1 MSLPSS
7 PLPPLE
13 PLPEDWSRLLAI
25 AAHPDDLEYGTS
37 CAVAR
42 WTTLGKEVAYLMVTR
57 GEAGVDAWPPERTAP
72 IREAEEV
79 ESARLVGVSSVTF
92 LGYADGMVEYGLT
105 LRRDLARE
113 IRRYRPEALAIG
125 GFDLTWPG
133 GSLNQA
139 DHRAVG
145 LAACDAARDAGN
157 RWIFPELRRRWLRAV
172 GRRPVRLRQRLADPD
187 ARLRR
192 RGRPGA
198 GHRLAGGPARLLREP
213 RPPVRRGRIPASAD
227 SGSRPAVRRGS
238 GGGLPGPLRVGARDE
253 GRVPDHSSLVPR
265 PSSLRRSRRTEGA

>member
-1 MSLPSS
+1 MSLSS
-7 PLPPLE
+7 PQLPPLE

-42 WTTLGKEVAYLMVTR
+42 WTALGKEVTYLMVTR
-57 GEAGVDAWPPERTAP
+57 GEAGINAWPPERTAP
-72 IREAEEV
+72 VREAEEI
-79 ESARLVGVSSVTF
+79 EAARLVGVDAVTF
-92 LGYADGMVEYGLT
+92 LGYADGMVEYGLA

-125 GFDLTWPG
+125 GFDLAWPG

-157 RWIFPELRRRWLRAV
+157 RWIFPELIAEGHEPWAGARYV
-172 GRRPVRLRQRLADPD
+172 FIGQPPD
-187 ARLRR
+187 ATHACEVGEDTLT
-192 RGRPGA
+192 RGIA
-198 GHRLAGGPARLLREP
+198 SLEAHRAYFDNLSSEFDPAAFIRQS
-213 RPPVRRGRIPASAD
+213 ASAT
-227 SGSRPAVRRGS
+227 GLRLGTAQAIAFAVFN
-238 GGGLPGPLRVGARDE
+238 L
-253 GRVPDHSSLVPR
+253 
-265 PSSLRRSRRTEGA
+265 

>member
-1 MSLPSS
+1 MSVSPSHLP
-7 PLPPLE
+7 LLE

-42 WTTLGKEVAYLMVTR
+42 WTARGKEVAYLMVTR
-57 GEAGVDAWPPERTAP
+57 GEAGIDAWPPERTAP
-72 IREAEEV
+72 VREAEEI

-92 LGYADGMVEYGLT
+92 LDYADGMVEYGLG

-113 IRRYRPEALAIG
+113 IRRFRPEALAIG
-125 GFDLTWPG
+125 GFDLAWPG

-157 RWIFPELRRRWLRAV
+157 RWIFPDLLADGFEPWGGLRYVFVSGTHAPTHACDVTDGLEQGIASLVAQHAYFENLGRPFDADAFLRAQATAA
-172 GRRPVRLRQRLADPD
+172 GQRF
-187 ARLRR
+187 
-192 RGRPGA
+192 GV
-198 GHRLAGGPARLLREP
+198 PAAAAFQVLY
-213 RPPVRRGRIPASAD
+213 V
-227 SGSRPAVRRGS
+227 
-238 GGGLPGPLRVGARDE
+238 
-253 GRVPDHSSLVPR
+253 
-265 PSSLRRSRRTEGA
+265 

>member
-1 MSLPSS
+1 VSLPSS

-57 GEAGVDAWPPERTAP
+57 GEAGIDAWPPERTAP

-125 GFDLTWPG
+125 GFELTWPG

-157 RWIFPELRRRWLRAV
+157 RWIFPELVSDGFEPWGGVRYVFVSGSPTPTHACHVESGLEQGIASLVAQRAYFENLGRPFDADEFLRAQAAAA
-172 GRRPVRLRQRLADPD
+172 GQRFGVAAAAAFQVLY
-187 ARLRR
+187 
-192 RGRPGA
+192 
-198 GHRLAGGPARLLREP
+198 
-213 RPPVRRGRIPASAD
+213 V
-227 SGSRPAVRRGS
+227 
-238 GGGLPGPLRVGARDE
+238 
-253 GRVPDHSSLVPR
+253 
-265 PSSLRRSRRTEGA
+265 

>member
-1 MSLPSS
+1 MSVPPSE
-7 PLPPLE
+7 LPPFE

-42 WTTLGKEVAYLMVTR
+42 WTRLGKEVAYLMVTR
-57 GEAGVDAWPPERTAP
+57 GEAGIDAWPPERTAP
-72 IREAEEV
+72 IREAEEI
-79 ESARLVGVSSVTF
+79 ESARLVGVDSVTF
-92 LGYADGMVEYGLT
+92 LEYADGMVEYGLA

-125 GFDLTWPG
+125 GFDLTWPS

-157 RWIFPELRRRWLRAV
+157 RWIFPELLAEGFEPW
-172 GRRPVRLRQRLADPD
+172 GGVRYVFVNGTHAPTHACDVT
-187 ARLRR
+187 
-192 RGRPGA
+192 
-198 GHRLAGGPARLLREP
+198 E
-213 RPPVRRGRIPASAD
+213 
-227 SGSRPAVRRGS
+227 
-238 GGGLPGPLRVGARDE
+238 GLEQGIA
-253 GRVPDHSSLVPR
+253 SLVAQRAYFENLGQPFDADAF
-265 PSSLRRSRRTEGA
+265 LRTQATAAGQRFGVPAATAFQVLYV